1 MSGRSAAAAI
11 LVLMKVVY
19 SLLGTTCQSIV
30 MPVSSRICCHTGPS
44 PNPTG
49 CSHPA

>member
-11 LVLMKVVY
+11 RVLMKVVY
-19 SLLGTTCQSIV
+19 SLLGTTCQST
-30 MPVSSRICCHTGPS
+30 MTPVSSWICCQTGPS

-49 CSHPA
+49 CSQPA